1 MAVAVLSFC
10 KHPHVRSR
18 YVSLVLIEPVVAPTL
33 RSLPRVDGGPEQR
46 AGVSGECG
54 VGVGEE
60 AGWLVQEE
68 VRTRLL

>member
-1 MAVAVLSFC
+1 MPGDLGRHEDAVAQYADGAGGDDDGAAADGEC
-10 KHPHVRSR
+10 
-18 YVSLVLIEPVVAPTL
+18 A
-33 RSLPRVDGGPEQR
+33 RVDGGPKQR

-68 VRTRLL
+68 VS